1 MAARSLVQA
10 LEGLEFP
17 CDRSRLIEY
26 ARRQELSPRSLDA
39 LQALPDRQFRDR
51 TELFSALPSKSD
63 MSRRRATVVRMEP
76 RQQPEQRQEEQ
87 RPRQEKSGDFTEAA
101 VPPPVAAPLQNDP
114 DAPAD
119 QHLDMAMQW
128 WRWNAEMWPEW
139 VRMTQRL
146 WFPWMR

>member
-26 ARRQELSPRSLDA
+26 ARRQEASPRSLDA
-39 LQALPDRQFRDR
+39 LHALPDRQFRDM

-76 RQQPEQRQEEQ
+76 RPQPEHEE
-87 RPRQEKSGDFTEAA
+87 RPHQEKSGDFTEIA

-114 DAPAD
+114 YDPVD
-119 QHLDMAMQW
+119 QHMDLAMQW
-128 WRWNAEMWPEW
+128 WRWSAEMWPEW